1 MPGGGLRRE
10 WWGRHGSAVTLF
22 ASILSIAAIA
32 RVAWFVLF
40 SEADQLRGD
49 EVYYVKQA
57 QALVDAGTYP
67 GALRPP
73 LQSALIASVFLV
85 HGTSVAAARFVGIF
99 VSLVTVAL
107 VVEVARA
114 RLGTRAAVAAGV
126 LCALH
131 PSLLHYSHLLWS
143 ENLYAMLLMAT
154 VCCLERF
161 DRLRVHGWL
170 VGAGIALGLAALTRE
185 TALYL
190 VPVAMAWLWKADG
203 LRARPPLLLLLGA
216 ALVVAP
222 WMLRNAALYG
232 GPPTISTNRWRMIAQ
247 GNVAEEARRQLRA
260 RAGEDFVYRR
270 RRDTVVRE
278 QIARTIALR
287 AIVERQPWWLFEKI
301 HQSTRDLL
309 LTKLQLARYAKRRW
323 LPADRLGLARIV
335 VRVDQLMLA
344 LLVCAGIA
352 GAWLAGAGR
361 LQGLV
366 VAILLT
372 HWLIFVVAFAHNRF
386 LVPLL
391 PLLALL
397 AGPMLTRW
405 PPWGRAASWRLAG
418 AAGSLLFLAIVLSA
432 G

>member
-1 MPGGGLRRE
+1 
-10 WWGRHGSAVTLF
+10 
-22 ASILSIAAIA
+22 
-32 RVAWFVLF
+32 
-40 SEADQLRGD
+40 
-49 EVYYVKQA
+49 
-57 QALVDAGTYP
+57 
-67 GALRPP
+67 
-73 LQSALIASVFLV
+73 
-85 HGTSVAAARFVGIF
+85 
-99 VSLVTVAL
+99 
-107 VVEVARA
+107 
-114 RLGTRAAVAAGV
+114 
-126 LCALH
+126 
-131 PSLLHYSHLLWS
+131 
-143 ENLYAMLLMAT
+143 
-154 VCCLERF
+154 
-161 DRLRVHGWL
+161 
-170 VGAGIALGLAALTRE
+170 
-185 TALYL
+185 
-190 VPVAMAWLWKADG
+190 
-203 LRARPPLLLLLGA
+203 
-216 ALVVAP
+216 
-222 WMLRNAALYG
+222 
-232 GPPTISTNRWRMIAQ
+232 MIAQ

-352 GAWLAGAGR
+352 RAKLAGAER